1 MPSDRWESR
10 AALAFLCVA
19 AAIASPA
26 SAQTQTGLRRLGAP
40 PPSGLPSVSAGAR
53 QQLTPEPPPEQK
65 PLMRGALET
74 TEPRVTGAANYG
86 APRKRIAAPRVYPP
100 RRGLSPP
107 PFSPKNAL
115 PALEPYRASAVA
127 KRAAKLRRTMQPG
140 PPEEPPPTTVAAI
153 PTIKV
158 KPRPKLETNPYDPI
172 GVGVGSL
179 RLSPFVEA
187 GFGYDDNPNRLG
199 GAHRGSKLLRGDAG
213 FDLKSDWSQH
223 ELLANL
229 RVGYSEYVDYSAANR
244 PDGAGALTARY
255 DVTRDTQL
263 DLKARFSLDT
273 QRPGAPAISSGLPNV
288 AVINRPIIFG
298 AQVAPGVTH
307 RFNRLEVSL
316 RGTFDRVI
324 YENARYSDGT
334 SLDLARTSYNGYG
347 GGGRVSY
354 ELTPDLKPFVEG
366 NFDWRVHDSLTDPF
380 DYRRD
385 SRGFAARGGAKVN
398 FSELLKGEAS
408 GGYAERT
415 YDDPRLPKLRGPT
428 IDASLIYTP
437 SALTTVKLTA
447 GTTLNETTTPGAS
460 GMLQRSF
467 GVQISHDLLRN
478 LNVTA
483 QGAYLT
489 NDYQGADISQRGY
502 TAGVK
507 LTYRITRSIALRG
520 SFSHEQ
526 LSGGASSADY
536 TANVYLVGLRF
547 QL

>member
-10 AALAFLCVA
+10 AVLALLCVA

-26 SAQTQTGLRRLGAP
+26 AAQTQTGLRRLGAP
-40 PPSGLPSVSAGAR
+40 PPAALPSVSAGAQ
-53 QQLTPEPPPEQK
+53 QQLIPDLPPEQK
-65 PLMRGALET
+65 PLMRGALEAR
-74 TEPRVTGAANYG
+74 EPRVSTSANYG
-86 APRKRIAAPRVYPP
+86 APRKRVALPRPYPP
-100 RRGLSPP
+100 RRGASPP

-115 PALEPYRASAVA
+115 PALQPYAASAVA
-127 KRAAKLRRTMQPG
+127 KRAMRLRRGALPA
-140 PPEEPPPTTVAAI
+140 PLEPPPPPTVAAV
-153 PTIKV
+153 PTIKM
-158 KPRPKLETNPYDPI
+158 KGKPKLERNPYDPL

-213 FDLKSDWSQH
+213 LDLKSDWSQH
-223 ELLANL
+223 ELRANL
-229 RVGYSEYVDYSAANR
+229 RMGYSEYLDYSAANR
-244 PDGAGALTARY
+244 PDGAGTLTARY
-255 DVTRDTQL
+255 DVTHDTQL

-288 AVINRPIIFG
+288 TVLNRPIIAG
-298 AQVAPGVTH
+298 IQVAPGITH

-316 RGTFDRVI
+316 RGAYDRVI

-334 SLDLARTSYNGYG
+334 SLDLARTNYNGYG
-347 GGGRVSY
+347 GGGRISY

-366 NFDWRVHDSLTDPF
+366 NYDWRVHDSRVDPY
-380 DYRRD
+380 DYLRD
-385 SRGFAARGGAKVN
+385 SRGFAARGGAQVN

-408 GGYAERT
+408 GGYAERS
-415 YDDPRLPKLRGPT
+415 YEDRRLPKLRGPT

-467 GVQISHDLLRN
+467 TAQISHDLFRN

-483 QGAYLT
+483 QGSYLT

-526 LSGGASSADY
+526 LSGGSSGADY